1 MKAGTVAVIGRANA
15 GKSTLVNVLVGEKV
29 AIVSPKPQTTRDRIL
44 GILNEADAQIVFA
57 DTPGIY
63 KAGTALSGRML
74 RTAENAAKDVELI
87 LFVHDGHRGVSEED
101 TALMRHYASFGVPML
116 IAYTKTDIMPA
127 EQIPQDVKALYE
139 GGVRQDV
146 YPVSARKGRGIE
158 KLRRAIVAA
167 LPEGEPLFPEDVVSD
182 KGERFMLGEIMREK
196 ILLKYEKEIPH
207 GVAVLVTKFERGQGG
222 VCEVCLD
229 IVCEK
234 PNHKAILIGKQGAAL
249 KEVLSYARKDM
260 EKFLGCKVFLTGYV
274 KVKEGWRDRETLLRE
289 FGYGEEDPRR

>member
-44 GILNEADAQIVFA
+44 GILNEAGAQVVFA

-74 RTAENAAKDVELI
+74 RTAESTAKDVELI
-87 LFVHDGHRGVSEED
+87 LFVHDGHKGVSEED
-101 TALMRHYASFGVPML
+101 IALMKRYQSVGVPML

-127 EQIPQDVKALYE
+127 ENIPQDVKEICE
-139 GGVRQDV
+139 GGVSCDV

-167 LPEGEPLFPEDVVSD
+167 LPEGEPLFPEDIVSD
-182 KGERFMLGEIMREK
+182 KSERFMLGEIMREK
-196 ILLKYEKEIPH
+196 ILLKYDKEIPH
-207 GVAVLVTKFERGQGG
+207 GIAVLVTKFERGQNG
-222 VCEVCLD
+222 VAEVALD

-234 PNHKAILIGKQGAAL
+234 PNHKAILIGRQGAAL
-249 KEVLSYARKDM
+249 KEVLSFARKDM

-274 KVKEGWRDRETLLRE
+274 KVKEGWRDSANLLHE
-289 FGYGEEDPRR
+289 YGYDEER

>member
-15 GKSTLVNVLVGEKV
+15 GKSTLVNVLVGAKV

-44 GILNEADAQIVFA
+44 GILNEADAQVVFA

-74 RTAENAAKDVELI
+74 RTAESTAKDVELI
-87 LFVHDGHRGVSEED
+87 LFVHDGHKGVSEED
-101 TALMRHYASFGVPML
+101 IALMKHYQTIGVPML
-116 IAYTKTDIMPA
+116 VAYTKTDIMPA
-127 EQIPQDVKALYE
+127 ENIPQDVKTLYE
-139 GGVRQDV
+139 GGIACDV

-182 KGERFMLGEIMREK
+182 KSERFMLGEIMREK

-207 GVAVLVTKFERGQGG
+207 GIAVLVTKFERGGGG
-222 VCEVCLD
+222 VAEVSLD
-229 IVCEK
+229 IICEK
-234 PNHKAILIGKQGAAL
+234 PNHKAILIGRQGAAL
-249 KEVLSYARKDM
+249 KEVLSFARRDM

-274 KVKEGWRDRETLLRE
+274 KVKEGWRDSANLLHE
-289 FGYGEEDPRR
+289 YGYDEEG